1 MKRIVRAPAKLNLG
15 LDAPFVHPDGS
26 IEWRMVMTSIGL
38 SDHLQIETTN
48 RHSKIR
54 IFSDSSFLPNDK
66 RNLAYQAAHLF
77 LTKMNIQT
85 GLEISIKKN
94 IPVAAG
100 LGGGSTDAAAVLRTL
115 NEIFETGL
123 SFDELAQIG
132 AQVDSDVPYCVF
144 SRTALVS
151 GRGEIVTP
159 LKKLPKMWF
168 VLAKPNI
175 SVSTP
180 RILKQV
186 ATTPVSHPPIDELL
200 AGIEDS
206 DYDRIAANIGNSLEC
221 ITSASHPQIDTL
233 KSRLIEYGA
242 DGSQMSGSGPTVF
255 GICRTESRAHRV
267 YNSLS
272 GFCHE
277 TYITQ
282 PECDTHPAF

>member
-77 LTKMNIQT
+77 LTKINIQT

>member
-1 MKRIVRAPAKLNLG
+1 
-15 LDAPFVHPDGS
+15 
-26 IEWRMVMTSIGL
+26 
-38 SDHLQIETTN
+38 
-48 RHSKIR
+48 
-54 IFSDSSFLPNDK
+54 
-66 RNLAYQAAHLF
+66 
-77 LTKMNIQT
+77 MNIQT

>member
-132 AQVDSDVPYCVF
+132 AHVDSDVPYCVF

-282 PECDTHPAF
+282 PECDTYPAF

>member
-186 ATTPVSHPPIDELL
+186 ATTPVSHLPIDELL

>member
-15 LDAPFVHPDGS
+15 LDAPFVHPDGA

-38 SDHLQIETTN
+38 SDHLQIETTD

-54 IFSDSSFLPNDK
+54 IYSDSSFLPNDR

-77 LTKMNIQT
+77 LSKVGIQT

-100 LGGGSTDAAAVLRTL
+100 LGGGSSDAAAVLRTL
-115 NEIFETGL
+115 NEIFKTGL
-123 SFDELAQIG
+123 SLKELANIG
-132 AQVDSDVPYCVF
+132 IQVDSDVPYCVY

-168 VLAKPNI
+168 VLAKPNV

-186 ATTPVSHPPIDELL
+186 ATTSVSHPQIDELL
-200 AGIEDS
+200 SGIES
-206 DYDRIAANIGNSLEC
+206 GSYDQIVANIGNSLEE
-221 ITSASHPQIDTL
+221 ITTASHPQIETL

-267 YNSLS
+267 YNSIS
-272 GFCHE
+272 GFCNE
-277 TYITQ
+277 AYITQ
-282 PECDTHPAF
+282 PECDTNKVF

>member
-100 LGGGSTDAAAVLRTL
+100 LGGGSTDAAAVLKTL

>member
-26 IEWRMVMTSIGL
+26 IEWRMVLTSIGL

>member
-1 MKRIVRAPAKLNLG
+1 
-15 LDAPFVHPDGS
+15 
-26 IEWRMVMTSIGL
+26 MTSIGL